1 MTMPSIKVRDNGEWK
16 KVSSG
21 GNSVNGG
28 NADTVDG
35 KHASYFAS
43 AADVQD
49 LESKVES
56 VLDNVGSAKTLTEHL
71 EEEMLILTSKQCGYA
86 LPPAGNKG
94 RIFFLISN

>member
-1 MTMPSIKVRDNGEWK
+1 MPSIKVRDNGEWK

-21 GNSVNGG
+21 GNSVNAG
-28 NADTVDG
+28 NADTLDD

-43 AADVQD
+43 ASDVRN

-56 VLDNVGSAKTLTEHL
+56 VIGSAKTLTEHL
-71 EEEMLILTSKQCGYA
+71 EEEMLMLTSKQCGYA

-94 RIFFLISN
+94 RIFFLISNE